1 MPAPKLR
8 PRCAL
13 AALSFVGV
21 LLFGALSFMA
31 AWAGA
36 LINGWTVFTVLAAV
50 AFLWTTARTGDD
62 ADADE

>member
-1 MPAPKLR
+1 M
-8 PRCAL
+8 L

-36 LINGWTVFTVLAAV
+36 LINGWTVLTVLAAV
-50 AFLWTTARTGDD
+50 VFLWTTARTGEEDD
-62 ADADE
+62 PE

>member
-1 MPAPKLR
+1 MNRGSKGG
-8 PRCAL
+8 CVV

-36 LINGWTVFTVLAAV
+36 LINGWTVLTVLAAV
-50 AFLWTTARTGDD
+50 VFLWTTARTGEEDD
-62 ADADE
+62 PE